1 MWRLIII
8 SILVIYL
15 VNKLG
20 GLLFRFMGQSGQVP
34 PRFRPPGDNS
44 VHRDTP
50 PKKTNRKTGLKG
62 GEYVD
67 YEEVK

>member
-20 GLLFRFMGQSGQVP
+20 GLLFRLMGQNGQVP
-34 PRFRPPGDNS
+34 PAFRQPGDNS
-44 VHRDTP
+44 VRMDTQT
-50 PKKTNRKTGLKG
+50 KKSTRKSGLKG

>member
-1 MWRLIII
+1 MWRTIII

-20 GLLFRFMGQSGQVP
+20 GMLMRFMGHSGQVP
-34 PRFRPPGDNS
+34 PTFRRPGDNS
-44 VHRDTP
+44 INMDTP
-50 PKKTNRKTGLKG
+50 PKKPNRKSGLKG